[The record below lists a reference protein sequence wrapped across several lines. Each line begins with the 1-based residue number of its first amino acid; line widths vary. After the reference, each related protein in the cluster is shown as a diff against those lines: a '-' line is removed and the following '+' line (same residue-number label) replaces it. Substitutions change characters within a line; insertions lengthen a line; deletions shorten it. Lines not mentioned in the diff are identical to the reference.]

1 MEYID
6 LYLIHFPVSKRP
18 VEEGQT
24 PPPVLSKE
32 DLVMMDMKGVWE
44 GMEECQRLGLAR
56 AIGVSNFSCKKL
68 QTLLSFA
75 EIPPAANQVDICFA
89 MLENLRHNLVLSCMH
104 KHVHPKA

>member
-24 PPPVLSKE
+24 PPPVWAKE

-44 GMEECQRLGLAR
+44 GMEECKRLGLAR

-68 QTLLSFA
+68 QTLLCFA
-75 EIPPAANQVDICFA
+75 EIPPAANQVEICFA
-89 MLENLRHNLVLSCMH
+89 MLGNRRHNLVY
-104 KHVHPKA
+104 